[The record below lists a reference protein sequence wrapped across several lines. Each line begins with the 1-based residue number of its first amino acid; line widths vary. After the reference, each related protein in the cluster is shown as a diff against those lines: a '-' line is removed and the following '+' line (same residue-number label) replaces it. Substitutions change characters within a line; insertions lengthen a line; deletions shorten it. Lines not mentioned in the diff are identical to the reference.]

1 MAEMFE
7 TVRHQKVPQQIIHQI
22 RTAILEGRLKP
33 GDRLPTE
40 LELTSHF
47 DVSRQTL
54 REAMRAL
61 EYLGLLEIRA
71 GAGGGA
77 FVSEVDMD
85 TTKASLV
92 NFLHFKELSIEHLSE
107 IRKTLEPCAARL
119 AAERMSDEE
128 IETLREINR
137 ACKTA
142 LEKDDPETLRREE
155 IRFHRTIA
163 ASTHNPILILILD
176 FIENLLEDIKII
188 LKPDERFSAGVV
200 AAHEKI
206 REALEN
212 RDPQRAAEEMFR
224 DVSKV
229 EEGLNRLAEGKPGI
243 KWS

>member
-1 MAEMFE
+1 MFE
-7 TVRHQKVPQQIIHQI
+7 TVRHRKAPQQIINQV
-22 RTAILEGRLKP
+22 RTAILEGKLKP

-40 LELTSHF
+40 PELTAHF

-107 IRKTLEPCAARL
+107 IRKVLEPWAARL

-128 IETLREINR
+128 MGRLAEINQACRRALDDGDTETLRTQEI
-137 ACKTA
+137 
-142 LEKDDPETLRREE
+142 L
-155 IRFHRTIA
+155 FHRTIA
-163 ASTHNPILILILD
+163 NASRNPILILILD
-176 FIENLLEDIKII
+176 FIENMLEDIKII
-188 LKPDERFSAGVV
+188 LKPDHDFSSGVV
-200 AAHEKI
+200 TAHQRVEAA
-206 REALEN
+206 LQD
-212 RDPQRAAEEMFR
+212 RDPDRAAEEMLR

-229 EEGLNRLAEGKPGI
+229 EEGLNRLAGGRPDI
-243 KWS
+243 KWA